1 MYVGPGFCLSAGNVR
16 MPPIAQLS
24 GRWGG
29 GWGLLGKVWDWE
41 SSVCLLSSRTSEGS
55 ACQTEEGEVEP
66 GVDRF
71 HRAPGMLGVS
81 QLLKEEQRSL
91 DCLRRA
97 VSQGPESHDGCSG
110 SIASLTQ
117 ASAGNESQA
126 GRRV

>member
-1 MYVGPGFCLSAGNVR
+1 MYEGAGFCLSAGSVR

-24 GRWGG
+24 GQWGG
-29 GWGLLGKVWDWE
+29 GWRLLGKVWDWE
-41 SSVCLLSSRTSEGS
+41 SSVCLLSSGTSEVS

-91 DCLRRA
+91 GCLLRA
-97 VSQGPESHDGCSG
+97 VSHGSHDGCSG

-117 ASAGNESQA
+117 ASAGSESQA